1 MGRALV
7 SVKSGSVNSSQ
18 IRDLKGVLER
28 EKAEIGLFVTLE
40 EPSSPMQLEA
50 TTAGVYT
57 SALSGR
63 DYPRVQILT
72 VRELLEEHRRPD
84 LPLLDPNRGNWSG
97 RRVSNPRHSA
107 WKADATG
114 RHRSVSTRMPT
125 MAASWRLAPV
135 QASSAASSSG
145 SVTGRRQAKSRQT
158 KAVARPLIAK
168 RPCSKSSM
176 LNLGSP
182 SARTLYGWNPRR
194 TTSTRARVA
203 AAPGSPTIATCVTRA
218 DAKSSA
224 PSPPGK

>member
-1 MGRALV
+1 M
-7 SVKSGSVNSSQ
+7 SS
-18 IRDLKGVLER
+18 
-28 EKAEIGLFVTLE
+28 A
-40 EPSSPMQLEA
+40 
-50 TTAGVYT
+50 
-57 SALSGR
+57 
-63 DYPRVQILT
+63 
-72 VRELLEEHRRPD
+72 
-84 LPLLDPNRGNWSG
+84 
-97 RRVSNPRHSA
+97 A
-107 WKADATG
+107 WVFEQPG
-114 RHRSVSTRMPT
+114 GGQHYGCVVEVG
-125 MAASWRLAPV
+125 PV

-182 SARTLYGWNPRR
+182 SARTLYGWKPRR

-224 PSPPGK
+224 PSQTGKARGYRSASRSIWPIARSAASRRRPSPVSSASRRMIAAAVAPPAGVAPSCASFGRTISCSAAMAPLQDVSA